1 MSNQSVELAMVRQDL
16 DEQKKEMLLQK
27 REMAT
32 VHEMLLPLAEQLKQL
47 EVVQETLPALAKQ
60 VAAIATAMQKLRCIT
75 TVAGDSG
82 GTLTPERRPSL
93 DNDIDDDILDGIVEK
108 ALLMNKFSQYIA
120 CDPCFP
126 IKMLGS
132 AEENSFEDGKTLIS
146 PEPEQKNFVTLEQLS
161 ESCAELQRELQGKAS
176 ILESSCKSQHEE
188 LRQNFMKFEDELKEI
203 RSLQEM
209 QQSKPYL
216 RLADISACA
225 DLTALVGHEAKGP
238 IHRLRRN
245 SRDSTTYCGDD
256 PARSPSSQ
264 TLSLQV
270 PLTALTTEQ
279 QLSHRT
285 DIISEEE
292 VKELK
297 IETLIENGC
306 HMP

>member
-1 MSNQSVELAMVRQDL
+1 MVRQDL

-32 VHEMLLPLAEQLKQL
+32 VHETLLPLAEQLKQL
-47 EVVQETLPALAKQ
+47 EVVHETLPALAKQ
-60 VAAIATAMQKLRCIT
+60 VAAVVTAMQKLRCIT

-82 GTLTPERRPSL
+82 GTLSPERRPSI
-93 DNDIDDDILDGIVEK
+93 DNDIDDDILDGIVEN
-108 ALLMNKFSQYIA
+108 ALSMNKFSQYIA
-120 CDPCFP
+120 CLPGDP

-146 PEPEQKNFVTLEQLS
+146 PEPEQKNFVTLQQLS

-176 ILESSCKSQHEE
+176 FLESSCTSQHEE
-188 LRQNFMKFEDELKEI
+188 LRQKLMKFEDELKEI

-238 IHRLRRN
+238 IHHRLRRYSKDN
-245 SRDSTTYCGDD
+245 TTTTYCGDD
-256 PARSPSSQ
+256 QAGSPSSQ

-270 PLTALTTEQ
+270 PLTALTTEMA
-279 QLSHRT
+279 LSARKMGS
-285 DIISEEE
+285 DIVSEEE
-292 VKELK
+292 VKEFK

>member
-32 VHEMLLPLAEQLKQL
+32 VHETLLPLAEQLKQL
-47 EVVQETLPALAKQ
+47 ECVHETLPALAKQ
-60 VAAIATAMQKLRCIT
+60 VAAIATAMQKLRCTT

-82 GTLTPERRPSL
+82 CTLTPERRPSL
-93 DNDIDDDILDGIVEK
+93 GDDIDDDILDGIVEK